1 MAVSW
6 RNERRCRAR
15 PLTPGGSLRPPL
27 PTRCFHVSFFFFFPL
42 QITKVLQL
50 EFQRWRSLSSS
61 SCHFCPNGL
70 DPPVIQIAGIQ
81 KQFKNCPAKPIRP
94 CFANMAQAVF
104 FLLAPS
110 HPLCRLRAV
119 FLCAVSLQARVSQA
133 SNVISYLFVHQT
145 KKRNVFHLPV
155 PKRIARMA
163 LRSGIEFYC
172 QEKLWSGNIGWG
184 GGCGVEGVSASFLFS
199 RLAAKVLSRR

>member
-1 MAVSW
+1 M
-6 RNERRCRAR
+6 
-15 PLTPGGSLRPPL
+15 
-27 PTRCFHVSFFFFFPL
+27 
-42 QITKVLQL
+42 

-104 FLLAPS
+104 FCSL
-110 HPLCRLRAV
+110 PLTRSAGSGPFFVRGEPP
-119 FLCAVSLQARVSQA
+119 ARVSQG

-155 PKRIARMA
+155 PKRIARTV

-184 GGCGVEGVSASFLFS
+184 AWREREGVSASFLFS